1 MVVYCNDVYDYTNF
15 DWWLNEGNQLV
26 DGMDVTDI
34 LATPHTIYDDEH
46 NYSLCGG
53 YEGKY
58 TAHVLQA
65 AGPGGGN
72 PFIRFVWN
80 SADDLAAWYVERVGI
95 PMGLNRED
103 SLKELDYIL
112 GISK

>member
-15 DWWLNEGNQLV
+15 DWWFKAGNKLV

-34 LATPHTIYDDEH
+34 LATPHTVYDDH
-46 NYSLCGG
+46 HGYSLCGG

-58 TAHVLQA
+58 TAHVIQA
-65 AGPGGGN
+65 QGIGGGN
-72 PFIRFVWN
+72 PYIRFLWN
-80 SADDLAAWYVERVGI
+80 SIDDLKEWYVDRVGG

-103 SLKELDYIL
+103 SIEELDYIL